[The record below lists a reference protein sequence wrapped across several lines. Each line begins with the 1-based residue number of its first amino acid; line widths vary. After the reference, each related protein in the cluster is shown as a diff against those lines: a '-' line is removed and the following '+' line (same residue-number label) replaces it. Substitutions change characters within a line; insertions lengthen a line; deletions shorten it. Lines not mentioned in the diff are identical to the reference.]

1 MSMRPLLLLTAVAT
15 LLSTS
20 CSNELDVTAPYEENT
35 VAYALLDKGT
45 TTQFVKI
52 NKAFLGPD
60 NALVYAAVPDSSE
73 YTDAQLQAQVQE
85 VKNGVVT
92 ATFPLQDTI
101 MDHDP
106 GIFAG
111 PQHKLYYFTA
121 NLDSSATY
129 RLEATAKGNQVS
141 AECGVVARMV
151 PTGAIASQPL
161 RLVPTGGNG
170 YANMNIRWNS
180 AANGKRYDLSYRFK
194 WDEVIGADTVAKSF
208 TQPLATVVADNTNG
222 GAQLDAS
229 FEGEAF
235 FQTVAVRVGNTPG
248 VSKRIY
254 RGVDILWAIAG
265 EDLHVYLQLN
275 NPISGLVEDRPTYTN
290 VVNGYG
296 LFSTRRFYEIPN
308 KPLDLT
314 TVPELV
320 QGQYTGGMFF
330 CVPGSSSP
338 FGCE

>member
-1 MSMRPLLLLTAVAT
+1 
-15 LLSTS
+15 
-20 CSNELDVTAPYEENT
+20 
-35 VAYALLDKGT
+35 
-45 TTQFVKI
+45 
-52 NKAFLGPD
+52 
-60 NALVYAAVPDSSE
+60 
-73 YTDAQLQAQVQE
+73 
-85 VKNGVVT
+85 
-92 ATFPLQDTI
+92 
-101 MDHDP
+101 
-106 GIFAG
+106 
-111 PQHKLYYFTA
+111 
-121 NLDSSATY
+121 
-129 RLEATAKGNQVS
+129 
-141 AECGVVARMV
+141 
-151 PTGAIASQPL
+151 
-161 RLVPTGGNG
+161 
-170 YANMNIRWNS
+170 MNIRWNS

>member
-35 VAYALLDKGT
+35 VVYALLDKGT

-111 PQHKLYYFTA
+111 PQHHEQDHRYRPGNDEQLRGRNGRQRAGGDRQQRRQAHHAQRSGLRGGGERKVGDPAKRQAIT
-121 NLDSSATY
+121 NPTNTISPSSASW
-129 RLEATAKGNQVS
+129 ATPMRRMQKEIARVPYKVVRGEQRHAS
-141 AECGVVARMV
+141 CGHR
-151 PTGAIASQPL
+151 
-161 RLVPTGGNG
+161 
-170 YANMNIRWNS
+170 
-180 AANGKRYDLSYRFK
+180 
-194 WDEVIGADTVAKSF
+194 
-208 TQPLATVVADNTNG
+208 
-222 GAQLDAS
+222 
-229 FEGEAF
+229 
-235 FQTVAVRVGNTPG
+235 
-248 VSKRIY
+248 
-254 RGVDILWAIAG
+254 
-265 EDLHVYLQLN
+265 
-275 NPISGLVEDRPTYTN
+275 RP
-290 VVNGYG
+290 
-296 LFSTRRFYEIPN
+296 
-308 KPLDLT
+308 
-314 TVPELV
+314 
-320 QGQYTGGMFF
+320 
-330 CVPGSSSP
+330 
-338 FGCE
+338 

>member
-254 RGVDILWAIAG
+254 RGG
-265 EDLHVYLQLN
+265 GH
-275 NPISGLVEDRPTYTN
+275 
-290 VVNGYG
+290 
-296 LFSTRRFYEIPN
+296 
-308 KPLDLT
+308 PL
-314 TVPELV
+314 
-320 QGQYTGGMFF
+320 GH
-330 CVPGSSSP
+330 SR
-338 FGCE
+338 